1 MAEGDVVVTGYQYR
15 LRAGAPMG
23 ISGATATFVLHTF
36 MAEKTEI
43 DNYLCTNILPLSTS
57 FRGQGGD
64 LMQASFNRLQDV
76 GGNTFQGRIM
86 HEPEYIDEDDL
97 NFNTAPEE

>member
-1 MAEGDVVVTGYQYR
+1 MAGEDVLVVGYQYK
-15 LRAGAPMG
+15 LRAGSPMG
-23 ISGATATFVLHTF
+23 ISGAKATFVLHTF
-36 MAEKTEI
+36 MAEKTKV
-43 DNYLCTNILPLSTS
+43 DNYLCTNTLPLSTE

-86 HEPEYIDEDDL
+86 HEPDYIDEDEL
-97 NFNTAPEE
+97 NFNVQSEE